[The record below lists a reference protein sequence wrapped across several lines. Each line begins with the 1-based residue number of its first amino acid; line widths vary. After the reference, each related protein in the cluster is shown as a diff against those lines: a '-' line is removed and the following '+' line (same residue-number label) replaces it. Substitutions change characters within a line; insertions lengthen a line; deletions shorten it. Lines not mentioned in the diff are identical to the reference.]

1 MGLLLRK
8 LLLDGVLQLPLGY
21 KLLSSLSFCT
31 LKIVFVVPCLDE
43 GLADSIF
50 EGQTTTN
57 QCMLDDT
64 PCSLLIE
71 ADVPPRLCGS
81 CLRDLDLL
89 EILLYSSELFEDWV
103 FFGLDAIEP

>member
-1 MGLLLRK
+1 
-8 LLLDGVLQLPLGY
+8 
-21 KLLSSLSFCT
+21 
-31 LKIVFVVPCLDE
+31 
-43 GLADSIF
+43 
-50 EGQTTTN
+50 
-57 QCMLDDT
+57 MLDDT